1 MDARWDY
8 SHTKGWIFG
17 YKLHIVSSAG
27 SSIIVILSAD
37 VTTANIPDNHFYPDL
52 TLSGLH
58 PEIIKKIHYMIA
70 DPGYDDQSLYDLSM
84 DLGFELIYPV
94 RRYKNTLHKKD
105 RKRLIFMIRHL
116 NRRYTHKEKY
126 IHRTTY
132 RTHKIVFRIE
142 PLPIKG
148 HDKAS
153 AIVLLSVLLYPILV
167 YYNCK
172 TERQKPRTIN
182 YLIGY

>member
-17 YKLHIVSSAG
+17 YKLHIVTSIG
-27 SSIIVILSAD
+27 SSIIVPLSAAD
-37 VTTANIPDNHFYPDL
+37 VTTANIPDNHVYPDL

-84 DLGFELIYPV
+84 DLGFELICPV
-94 RRYKNTLHKKD
+94 HRYKNTPQERQKLVD
-105 RKRLIFMIRHL
+105 FYESPLED
-116 NRRYTHKEKY
+116 RRYTHKEKY

-132 RTHKIVFRIE
+132 RIHKIS
-142 PLPIKG
+142 L
-148 HDKAS
+148 
-153 AIVLLSVLLYPILV
+153 
-167 YYNCK
+167 
-172 TERQKPRTIN
+172 
-182 YLIGY
+182 